1 MADTIDETVGGND
14 VLPAIDAGY
23 SFTLQKKYDCRT
35 VALGGDGNVTS
46 GDTLQ
51 LLNIPAGVLVERV
64 AIEMDTVEGAALT
77 VDVGDGD
84 DADGF
89 LDGSDLNAAATKI
102 SSLVLVEA
110 APNTILGYSNGKF
123 YLAADTLD
131 MLFNNTADAAIFTVT
146 VWCVRIEKAAS
157 ITNPIGSV

>member
-14 VLPAIDAGY
+14 VLPALEAGY
-23 SFTLQKKYDCRT
+23 SFVIEKKYDCRT
-35 VALGGDGNVTS
+35 VALGGDGNVAS

-51 LLNIPAGVLVERV
+51 LLNVPKGVLVERV
-64 AIEMDTVEGAALT
+64 AIEMDTVEGGTLT

-89 LDGSDLNAAATKI
+89 LDGSNLNAAATKI
-102 SSLVLVEA
+102 TELLLVEA
-110 APNTILGYSNGKF
+110 DPNTIFGYTNGKL
-123 YLAADTLD
+123 YLVADTID
-131 MLFNNTADAAIFTVT
+131 MLFNNAADAAIFTVK
-146 VWCVRIEKAAS
+146 VYCVRIEKAAS